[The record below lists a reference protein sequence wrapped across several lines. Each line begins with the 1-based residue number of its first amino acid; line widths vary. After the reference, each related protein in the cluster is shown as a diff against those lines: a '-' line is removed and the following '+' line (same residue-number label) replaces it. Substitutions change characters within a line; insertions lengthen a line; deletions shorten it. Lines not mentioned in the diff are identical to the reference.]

1 MNRKILAG
9 MGIVQNDA
17 LAVGI
22 TLNVFNISGD
32 EIGEFNGSVLN
43 DDTINM
49 IIEDIAEY
57 LSITEDDDIH

>member
-1 MNRKILAG
+1 MTRKILAG

-22 TLNVFNISGD
+22 TLNVFNNSGD

-43 DDTINM
+43 DETINM

-57 LSITEDDDIH
+57 LSVTEDDDIH